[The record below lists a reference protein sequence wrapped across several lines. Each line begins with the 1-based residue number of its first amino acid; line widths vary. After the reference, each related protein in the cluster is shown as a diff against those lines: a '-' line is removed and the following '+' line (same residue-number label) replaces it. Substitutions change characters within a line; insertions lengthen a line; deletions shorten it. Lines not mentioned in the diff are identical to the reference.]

1 MNSFKIIN
9 TDKFPEKWKTNK
21 NLQWFLHN
29 YPEEKLLIHPE
40 DEFIHPFLAVEFAK
54 QFHLEEIEILKEE
67 IQKRD
72 AEIEKLKDIIN
83 DSLVEY
89 SSTHNSHESRASA
102 MATIL
107 SEENKGK

>member
-29 YPEEKLLIHPE
+29 YPEEELLIHPE

-54 QFHLEEIEILKEE
+54 QFHIEEIEELKSLIKEATPHVKKSLDSIFE
-67 IQKRD
+67 IDLRFSHMVKNKEACETWLEK
-72 AEIEKLKDIIN
+72 AEKIK
-83 DSLVEY
+83 
-89 SSTHNSHESRASA
+89 A
-102 MATIL
+102 
-107 SEENKGK
+107 